1 MAMAEIRDS
10 GPPFDCVA
18 FCGAIQRMLNRAF
31 PEGSFFDVSQ
41 KTPQRAADPVAA
53 GGSAHFAETVRELNR
68 FAVREPA
75 CVFGLAGRLQH
86 HRFGTAL
93 LPGFPAPR
101 NKWTLFQS
109 RGRAIL

>member
-10 GPPFDCVA
+10 GQPFDCVA

-53 GGSAHFAETVRELNR
+53 GASAHFAETVHL
-68 FAVREPA
+68 A
-75 CVFGLAGRLQH
+75 FGARSVD
-86 HRFGTAL
+86 TVES
-93 LPGFPAPR
+93 
-101 NKWTLFQS
+101 T
-109 RGRAIL
+109 I